1 MSDIDIGTTI
11 SHELYGNGVIK
22 DKFKNGDTVY
32 KITFSRIEHPLF
44 ITGVGLTIL
53 ED

>member
-11 SHELYGNGVIK
+11 SHELYGDGVIK
-22 DKFKNGDTVY
+22 NKFNNGDTVY

-44 ITGVGLTIL
+44 ITGIDLTVVK
-53 ED
+53 E

>member
-11 SHELYGNGVIK
+11 SHELYGDGVIK
-22 DKFKNGDTVY
+22 NKFNNGDTVY
-32 KITFSRIEHPLF
+32 KITFSRIDHPLF

>member
-11 SHELYGNGVIK
+11 SHELYGDGVIK
-22 DKFKNGDTVY
+22 NKFNNGDTVY
-32 KITFSRIEHPLF
+32 KITFSRIDHPLF
-44 ITGVGLTIL
+44 ITAVGLTIL

>member
-11 SHELYGNGVIK
+11 SHELYGDGVIK
-22 DKFKNGDTVY
+22 NKFNNGDTVY
-32 KITFSRIEHPLF
+32 KITFNRIDHPLF